1 MKAKTLTEHLRNGL
15 STVSKVVSTRNQ
27 LPILGNVLITFN
39 SNEGII
45 LSTTNLE
52 ISIKTTVKAS
62 IEKEGS
68 TTTPLKIFNELIA
81 LAKEEKLEIE
91 TSGNNLIITS
101 KNNNYT
107 LATANP
113 DEFPQVTKKNKE
125 EFLNLE
131 PKTLSQ
137 ILSLVSIATTQD
149 ETRPLLGGVLVQK
162 NEKGLDFVATDGY
175 RLSVK
180 TTKLKEVNLNQ
191 GLILPIR
198 TLLEVD
204 RIAKEK
210 KAEKITVNLCPENKI
225 IEFIID
231 NTEITSRLIEGEFPK
246 FQKIIPPSFITRI
259 IVDREELLNSVKSA
273 SVFAR
278 ESANIIKISLK
289 NNTISLSAKAA
300 QVGETHLSL
309 TGEKTG
315 EDLEIAFN
323 YRFLLEL
330 LNALTA
336 ERIIFESNGSLSPG
350 IFKSEKDDSFLHVI
364 MPVRIQE

>member
-1 MKAKTLTEHLRNGL
+1 MKAKTFTEHLKNGL
-15 STVSKVVSTRNQ
+15 STVSKVVSARNQ
-27 LPILGNVLITFN
+27 LPILGNVLIIF
-39 SNEGII
+39 SENEGII
-45 LSTTNLE
+45 LLTTNLE

-62 IEKEGS
+62 IEKEGT
-68 TTTPLKIFNELIA
+68 TTTPLKIFNELIS

-91 TSGNNLIITS
+91 TKGNSLVITS

-113 DEFPQVTKKNKE
+113 EDFPQVTKKNKE
-125 EFLNLE
+125 ELLNLD
-131 PKTLSQ
+131 PKILSQ
-137 ILSLVSIATTQD
+137 ILNLVSIATTQD

-180 TTKLKEVNLNQ
+180 TTKLKDISLNQ

-210 KAEKITVNLCPENKI
+210 KAEKIVVNLYQENKM

-231 NTEITSRLIEGEFPK
+231 NTEIISRLIEGEFPK
-246 FQKIIPPSFITRI
+246 FQKIIPPSFTTRI
-259 IVDREELLNSVKSA
+259 IMERDELLNSVKSA

-278 ESANIIKISLK
+278 ESANIIKMSLK
-289 NNTISLSAKAA
+289 NNTVSLSAKAA
-300 QVGETHLSL
+300 QVGETNLNL
-309 TGEKTG
+309 NGEKTG

-330 LNALTA
+330 LNALSS
-336 ERIIFESNGSLSPG
+336 ERVVFESNGSLSPG
-350 IFKSEKDDSFLHVI
+350 IFKAEKDDSFLHVI